1 VKESHLEYSNR
12 VVDAFAYA
20 HELHRE
26 QVRKQSDVPYI
37 THLIAVAALVGGGGG
52 DEDQFI
58 AALLHDAAEDQG
70 GYETLEAIRGRFG
83 DTVAGYVAGCTDA
96 FENPKPDWRERK
108 TRYIAHVSGASEK
121 QKLIVASDK
130 LHNAR
135 CILSDLQS
143 RGDGIWDMFNKG
155 REATLWYYA
164 EMVRNL
170 GNGWDHPIL
179 RELAHTVD
187 RIHRHVADMG

>member
-1 VKESHLEYSNR
+1 MEYSSR
-12 VVDAFAYA
+12 VVDAFSFAY
-20 HELHRE
+20 ELHRA
-26 QVRKQSDVPYI
+26 QVRKQSEAPYI

-70 GYETLEAIRGRFG
+70 GHATLEAIRGRYG

-96 FENPKPDWRERK
+96 FENPKPEWHERK
-108 TRYIAHVSGASEK
+108 TRYIAHVAGASEK

-135 CILSDLQS
+135 CILSDYQS
-143 RGDGIWDMFNKG
+143 RGDTVWDMFKPG
-155 REATLWYYA
+155 RDATLWYYA
-164 EMVRNL
+164 EMVRAL
-170 GNGWDHPIL
+170 GEGWDHPIL

-187 RIHRHVADMG
+187 RIHRLVAAR